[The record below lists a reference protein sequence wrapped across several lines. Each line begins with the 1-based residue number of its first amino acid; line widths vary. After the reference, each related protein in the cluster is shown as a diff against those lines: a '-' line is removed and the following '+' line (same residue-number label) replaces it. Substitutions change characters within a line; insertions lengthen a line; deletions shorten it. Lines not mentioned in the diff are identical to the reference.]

1 MWGPAVLFALLL
13 LGGSTPVTAAVAER
27 GMVSSEHAL
36 ASQAGITILRQ
47 GGNAVDAAVATALAV
62 GVVNP
67 SSCGIGGGGFML
79 VFNRRS
85 ETVAALD
92 YREVAPAAATKD
104 MFIRDGRAVP
114 ELSLTGGLA
123 VAVPGEV
130 AGLITAL
137 RRFGTLPF
145 GVVVRP
151 AIAYA
156 RDGFPIG
163 GHLAQAIAR
172 NVGRIRQQPDLAAIL
187 LRPDGSA
194 PAEGDVLRQPDL
206 ANTLESIA
214 RRGRDAFYGGPV
226 ATAIV
231 DSVRDAGGIM
241 SRADL
246 AAYHSAWRSPLHGQ
260 FHDYDVYSMP
270 PPSSGG
276 GVVIEALNILRDDE
290 LAVLEQNSATY
301 LHLLTG
307 AMQFGFA
314 DRAAYYGDPDFVT
327 VPMPMLLSHTRAR
340 RQREALS
347 AATTFSP
354 TYFGSVAGAPD
365 AGTSHLSVIDRWGN
379 AVACTTTINTTF
391 GSLLVAKGMG
401 IILNNEMDDFAA
413 QPGARNVYGLLGSEP
428 NSIAPRKRPLSS
440 MTPTLVLRK
449 GQVVAALG
457 GSGGPFI
464 TTATLQVLLN
474 ALVFGQDATAAVA
487 TPRVH
492 HQWVPPVILV
502 EPGID
507 AGARFGLERVGH
519 HLSEGAEI
527 GAVQLVLRRPDGQLD
542 GAADPRKGG
551 QAAGW

>member
-1 MWGPAVLFALLL
+1 MWGALLL
-13 LGGSTPVTAAVAER
+13 ALFLVGGSEPVAAVVAER
-27 GMVSSEHAL
+27 GMVSSDHIL
-36 ASQAGITILRQ
+36 ASQAGIAMLQR
-47 GGNAVDAAVATALAV
+47 GGNAVDAAVATSLAV

-67 SSCGIGGGGFML
+67 TSCGIGGGGFML

-85 ETVAALD
+85 ETVTALD

-104 MFIRDGRAVP
+104 MFIRDGHAVP
-114 ELSLTGGLA
+114 ELSLAGGLA

-145 GVVVRP
+145 EVVAQP

-163 GHLAQAIAR
+163 PHLAQAIAR
-172 NVGRIRQQPDLAAIL
+172 TLERIRQRPDLAAIL

-194 PAEGDVLRQPDL
+194 PAEGDILRQPDL
-206 ANTLESIA
+206 ARTLEAIA
-214 RRGRDAFYGGPV
+214 RSGREAFYSGSA

-241 SRADL
+241 TRADL
-246 AAYHSAWRSPLHGQ
+246 AAYRPAWRVPLRGDFHG
-260 FHDYDVYSMP
+260 YDVYSMP

-276 GVVIEALNILRDDE
+276 GVVIEALNILRDDD
-290 LAVLEQNSATY
+290 LAVLEQNSPTY
-301 LHLLTG
+301 LHLLAG
-307 AMQFGFA
+307 ALQFGFA

-327 VPMPMLLSHTRAR
+327 VPMPMLLSRTRAR

-391 GSLLVAKGMG
+391 GSLLVAKGTG

-413 QPGARNVYGLLGSEP
+413 QPGGRNVFGLVGSEA

-440 MTPTLVLRK
+440 MTPTIVLRK
-449 GQVVAALG
+449 GQAVAALG
-457 GSGGPFI
+457 GSGGPLI

-474 ALVFGQDATAAVA
+474 ALVFGQDATASVT

-492 HQWVPPVILV
+492 HQWVPPVMLV

-507 AGARFGLERVGH
+507 TGTRGALERVGQQVK
-519 HLSEGAEI
+519 EFADI
-527 GAVQLVLRRPDGQLD
+527 GAVQLVLHRPDGQLD